1 MRGADIGAGLFAI
14 HDVNPES
21 GTYDTECA
29 GRSNMTNHHQL
40 DPYPIPKE
48 KSPLFINEP
57 WLLDKTLVEYPRNK
71 EPDEK
76 DDNIRVY
83 VPLDLN
89 REAILR
95 RLNRIIYHYKK
106 ANEANELEFCA
117 DVNMLIYQI
126 EIYDQ
131 VWYVR
136 HKPEEGRHSREA
148 KELVEAFVAIL
159 ENIPDGCAE
168 CFPFE
173 TIDELKRE
181 YLGQNEG
188 LI

>member
-1 MRGADIGAGLFAI
+1 MRRCKGADIGAGLFAI

-29 GRSNMTNHHQL
+29 GRSNMANHHQL

-76 DDNIRVY
+76 DDNVRVY

-95 RLNRIIYHYKK
+95 RLNRIIYHYDRNPSRRAFSTPRKHEN
-106 ANEANELEFCA
+106 ARYPSNEHFRIKGEPQHIVAW
-117 DVNMLIYQI
+117 VQRKTTYKGYPQI
-126 EIYDQ
+126 KSWKFRSMKMSTQ
-131 VWYVR
+131 
-136 HKPEEGRHSREA
+136 PLLFLS
-148 KELVEAFVAIL
+148 
-159 ENIPDGCAE
+159 N
-168 CFPFE
+168 
-173 TIDELKRE
+173 
-181 YLGQNEG
+181 Q
-188 LI
+188 